1 MVKTIHQERRNVMAT
16 MTELSPIEG
25 ENKYS
30 QDMQVDK
37 KFIPSKVP
45 GLCSTRYGLA
55 FTLHFCNLS
64 LVTQNIV
71 MYITM
76 VAMVNSTDHQS
87 QLNSSTE
94 GLPIDSFGGPNNTPK
109 SLPARAPVYDW
120 SPQVQGIIFSS
131 LSYGMIL
138 TLGLSGYL
146 AGRIGT
152 KRVFGFSL
160 FVSSLLTLCTP
171 LAVDFGLTTLI
182 VTRVVHGLSQGSGF
196 GGQFAVW
203 EKWSLPHER
212 SRLCTIALSGMA
224 LGSFTAL
231 LTGGFIT
238 QAIGWPFAFYI
249 FGGIGCVFCLLW
261 FVLVYDDP
269 ASHPWI
275 STSEKEYI
283 VSSLDQQVSS
293 FKEPLPIKAI
303 FRSLPFWSIC
313 ICSFGHNWLLITIVV
328 YTPTYISSVHNVN
341 IRDNGIL
348 SAFPFLCAWAI
359 GIMGGWLADFLLS
372 KNFRLI
378 TVRKIA
384 TVLGNLPASA
394 FVVALPYLNSNYITT
409 VTFLTLSCVLSQFC
423 QSGVYIN
430 SLDIAPRYS
439 SFLIGL
445 SRQLSYIASILVPM
459 ITGFF
464 LSQDP
469 EFGWKN
475 TFFLLFGVNLFGLI
489 FYIIFGEA
497 DIQDWAKERKLTRL

>member
-1 MVKTIHQERRNVMAT
+1 MAT
-16 MTELSPIEG
+16 MTELSSIEG

-55 FTLHFCNLS
+55 FILHFCNLS

-94 GLPIDSFGGPNNTPK
+94 GLPTDSFGGPNNTPK
-109 SLPARAPVYDW
+109 SLPAR
-120 SPQVQGIIFSS
+120 
-131 LSYGMIL
+131 
-138 TLGLSGYL
+138 
-146 AGRIGT
+146 
-152 KRVFGFSL
+152 
-160 FVSSLLTLCTP
+160 
-171 LAVDFGLTTLI
+171 
-182 VTRVVHGLSQGSGF
+182 GSGF

-203 EKWSLPHER
+203 GKWSLPHER

-261 FVLVYDDP
+261 FALVYDDP

>member
-283 VSSLDQQVSS
+283 VSSLDQQ
-293 FKEPLPIKAI
+293 
-303 FRSLPFWSIC
+303 
-313 ICSFGHNWLLITIVV
+313 
-328 YTPTYISSVHNVN
+328 
-341 IRDNGIL
+341 NGIL